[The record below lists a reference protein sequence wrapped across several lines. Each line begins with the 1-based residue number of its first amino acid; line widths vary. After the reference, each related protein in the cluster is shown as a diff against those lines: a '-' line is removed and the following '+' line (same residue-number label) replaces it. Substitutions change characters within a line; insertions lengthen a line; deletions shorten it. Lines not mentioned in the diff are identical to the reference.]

1 MQIKSA
7 GGGKEQST
15 DVISAWEG
23 DSISIT
29 CPMNRAEY
37 QLGMYLRVI
46 RQNVHVI
53 YCSKEN
59 SSHINPDFANRTECS
74 KEGENFRITLHRL
87 QESDSENYACIE
99 VLKMKQIYKKT
110 IIVLVKAK
118 SNRPLEQ
125 SPLHANPEQGQSVN
139 ITCELKSSH
148 EEEKFYLFRTHVQ
161 PGTVLSVSN
170 LSRSEVSPA
179 FGNRLEYSRE
189 GNRIVVILHK
199 LQEKDSDNYICA
211 QEVKGSAL
219 LSARGTMV
227 LVKDA
232 EVEQACEKSS
242 WDLYALLMVVA
253 VLLCALVCCTLY
265 RVDVK
270 KYFQRKKPNE
280 VYEDMS
286 YNSRRSTLV
295 RTNTYSRGE

>member
-1 MQIKSA
+1 MS
-7 GGGKEQST
+7 
-15 DVISAWEG
+15 
-23 DSISIT
+23 
-29 CPMNRAEY
+29 
-37 QLGMYLRVI
+37 
-46 RQNVHVI
+46 
-53 YCSKEN
+53 
-59 SSHINPDFANRTECS
+59 
-74 KEGENFRITLHRL
+74 HRL
-87 QESDSENYACIE
+87 LQQFGNGE
-99 VLKMKQIYKKT
+99 VSQLFPKQPVKT
-110 IIVLVKAK
+110 LSKSRRAKRGFFSSSCFCKPLLFLLIPK

-227 LVKDA
+227 LVKGITLSLTSLGRERNFKSMFPLPTDDA
-232 EVEQACEKSS
+232 
-242 WDLYALLMVVA
+242 DGLLRWKMTPW
-253 VLLCALVCCTLY
+253 LGSFQ
-265 RVDVK
+265 VK